1 MNQNV
6 RVWMFVLAVAAPFVL
21 TGCQSAGGG
30 KGATDT
36 REIQRF
42 LKSGRDPK
50 SLALTVYQDARG
62 KWIVVNGHRMRPHQR
77 AQSSFMSP
85 PGSTLAIVGAEGP
98 GGAMTVLLDPSSAQS
113 WTSMAFKRELRL
125 VPVTPPALTQMPIH
139 LVDNQVG
146 VLSVCPQ
153 LKLDRLEAE
162 SVCLY
167 ARSGPPTMWPVCRSA
182 DARDVKVVLGFDFLR
197 TLAWAQWDFEGR
209 MWMASSSDAYVAEE
223 DRVVAVLPFEAGAD
237 NLTVRAIING
247 QPRQVILDLAGDY
260 EMAME
265 APPVE
270 LVRQV
275 TLDNAVLRDI
285 HAVSSHDVGLGRP
298 DITRIGARALARF
311 QVTLDFRRN
320 VVVLEVPAGAGGA
333 VESAEEENAA
343 PEPEADAQK

>member
-1 MNQNV
+1 MNMNT
-6 RVWMFVLAVAAPFVL
+6 RMWIFLLAVAMPFAM
-21 TGCQSAGGG
+21 TGCQSLGGG
-30 KGATDT
+30 KGATDA

-50 SLALTVYQDARG
+50 SLALTIYQDANE
-62 KWIVVNGHRMRPHQR
+62 KWIVVNGHQMRPHQR
-77 AQSSFMSP
+77 AQSSFVSP
-85 PGSTLAIVGAEGP
+85 PGSALAIIGAEGP
-98 GGAMTVLLDPSSAQS
+98 RGAVRVLLDPSSAQS
-113 WTSMAFKRELRL
+113 WTSMAFERELRL
-125 VPVTPPALTQMPIH
+125 IPVTPPALTQAPVH
-139 LVDNQVG
+139 LVDGQIG
-146 VLSVCPQ
+146 VLSVCP
-153 LKLDRLEAE
+153 LIKLDRLEAE

-209 MWMASSSDAYVAEE
+209 MWLASSSDAYVADEN
-223 DRVVAVLPFEAGAD
+223 RVVAVLPFEAGAD

-270 LVRQV
+270 LIRQV

-298 DITRIGARALARF
+298 DITRLGARALARF

-320 VVVLEVPAGAGGA
+320 VVVLEVPAGAAGA
-333 VESAEEENAA
+333 DEATEEESAA
-343 PEPEADAQK
+343 PEPEAKTQE